1 MTDEGN
7 STGDSGTLAG
17 GSFLERLLDAIRRA
31 HELFLTTSDAQ
42 PVYSFL
48 LNALVTL
55 TESEYGFLDEV
66 DQADEGNIFKR
77 SLALSD
83 ICWDGSSRELYQE
96 LVSRNR
102 VFPERDNL
110 AWQPVKTRKPVIVNR
125 DLGAARQSGLP
136 SGHPQLSS
144 FMGLPLLFGGEL
156 VGVAGI
162 ANRPVGYDEGM
173 AQQLA
178 PFLSTCASIIQAT
191 RQRENQAR
199 QSERIETHGQ
209 TVTALLNVLPESCFL
224 LDTAGTILG
233 GNETLATRLSTTLSE
248 IIGRKASEVVP
259 PATWLSR
266 KARIDEAIATGKV
279 VEWEDERAGI
289 FFEHRVVPIR
299 NSEGVVD
306 RVAAFS
312 SDISKAKAA
321 QKALQES
328 ETRVRAK
335 LDAILLPNGDM
346 GELDLADILNIAP
359 IQAIMDDVHRLTG
372 IAAAIIDLKGKVL
385 VATGWQDICTEF
397 HRAHPETLLNC
408 HESDTVLSLHVP
420 PGTYRAY
427 KCRNNMW
434 DVSTPIVVAGRHM
447 GNLFLGQFFYENE
460 EPDIELFKAQ
470 AKRYG
475 FDEADYLA
483 ALARVPRYSPE
494 KVATVMSIYA
504 RMGTLISTLSF
515 NNLQLARTL
524 ETHKRT
530 EEELRRANA
539 FLDSIIENIPLM
551 VFMKEAEQLRFVRFN
566 KSGEEL
572 LGHSRE
578 ALLGK
583 NDYDF
588 FPKDQAEFFI
598 EKDRQVLRDKTLLDI
613 PEEPISS
620 KDKGGRFLH
629 TLKVPVLGANGESEY
644 LLGISEDITERKLT
658 LAALQESEARHKA
671 LAQENAEL
679 LAQSRRDAE
688 STSILLH
695 EVNHRVKNNMMA
707 VIGLLYAQRR
717 FIAPDLRADFQVA
730 MTDLAGRVETLAMV
744 HGMLSASK
752 WGPLPLSRLFSEIC
766 QAASKLVPYGK
777 GMTFSFVGQDVRFP
791 AQSIN
796 SLALLLFELATNST
810 KHGLRTQDAIH
821 VELSGRCN
829 DEGFWMRYRD
839 NGPGFPESVI
849 QGNQGNL
856 GIYLVKTMAR
866 HDLRGD
872 VAFLNDNGAVVQLH
886 LKPGFGFECL
896 EPPKEGA

>member
-1 MTDEGN
+1 MEKKGDIAGRKGRLEG
-7 STGDSGTLAG
+7 GT
-17 GSFLERLLDAIRRA
+17 FLERLLDAIRRA
-31 HELFLTTSDAQ
+31 HELFLSSSDAQ
-42 PVYSFL
+42 PVYAFL
-48 LNALVTL
+48 LDALVTL
-55 TESEYGFLDEV
+55 TESECGFLDEV
-66 DQADEGNIFKR
+66 DREESGRVFKR
-77 SLALSD
+77 NLVVSD
-83 ICWDGSSRELYQE
+83 LCWESPSRELYLE
-96 LVSRNR
+96 LIARNS
-102 VFPERDNL
+102 VFPERVNL
-110 AWQPVKTRKPVIVNR
+110 AWEPVRTHKPVIVNR
-125 DLGAARQSGLP
+125 ELRGGLHSSLP
-136 SGHPQLSS
+136 AGHPELRNY
-144 FMGLPLLFGGEL
+144 MGLPLMFGGDL

-162 ANRPVGYDEGM
+162 ANRSGGYDEGM

-191 RQRENQAR
+191 RQREQQAQ
-199 QSERIETHGQ
+199 QSQKIRVHGQ
-209 TVTALLNVLPESCFL
+209 TVSALLNVLPESCFL
-224 LDTAGTILG
+224 MDTQGTILG
-233 GNETLATRLSTTLSE
+233 GNETLAGRLGTTLADVV
-248 IIGRKASEVVP
+248 GRKAQEVI
-259 PATWLSR
+259 PAEIWLSR
-266 KARIDEAIATGKV
+266 KVRIDEAISSGRV
-279 VEWEDERAGI
+279 VEWEDERAGM
-289 FFEHRVVPIR
+289 FFGHRVVPIR
-299 NSEGVVD
+299 NAEGAVD

-312 SDISKAKAA
+312 SDISRAKAA

-335 LDAILLPNGDM
+335 LDAILLPNGEM
-346 GELDLADILNIAP
+346 GELDLADILNVAP

-397 HRAHPETLLNC
+397 HRAHPDALLNC
-408 HESDTVLSLHVP
+408 QESDTMLSLNVP
-420 PGTYRAY
+420 QGTYRAY
-427 KCRNNMW
+427 KCRNNLW

-460 EPDIELFKAQ
+460 VPDVELFKEQ
-470 AKRYG
+470 ARKFG
-475 FDEADYLA
+475 FDEADYLE
-483 ALARVPRYSPE
+483 ALARVPKYSAE
-494 KVATVMSIYA
+494 KVEAVMSIYA
-504 RMGTLISTLSF
+504 RMGSLISTLSF

-566 KSGEEL
+566 RAGEEL

-578 ALLGK
+578 SLLGK
-583 NDYDF
+583 NDYAF
-588 FPKDQAEFFI
+588 FPAEQAEFFI

-613 PEEPISS
+613 PEEPIQS
-620 KDKGGRFLH
+620 KDKGERYLH

-644 LLGISEDITERKLT
+644 LLGISEDITERKRT
-658 LAALQESEARHKA
+658 LAALRESEARHKA
-671 LAQENAEL
+671 LAEENAEL

-717 FIAPDLRADFQVA
+717 FIAEDLRADFQAA

-752 WGPLPLSRLFSEIC
+752 WGPLPLSRLFGEIC

-777 GMTFSFVGQDVRFP
+777 SMTFSFVGQDVRFP

-810 KHGLRTQDAIH
+810 KHGLLTQDAIH
-821 VELSGRCN
+821 VELSSRC
-829 DEGFWMRYRD
+829 DDQGFWMRYGD
-839 NGPGFPESVI
+839 SGPGFPDSVI
-849 QGNQGNL
+849 QGTRANL
-856 GIYLVKTMAR
+856 GIYLVRTMAR
-866 HDLRGD
+866 HDLRGE
-872 VAFLNDNGAVVQLH
+872 VEFLNDNGAVVQLH
-886 LKPGFGFECL
+886 LNPGFGFECL
-896 EPPKEGA
+896 DLPREGA